1 MFDIEAIE
9 KNSLWLEIE
18 RELFTTEEL
27 KCPRDLVSWVDE
39 LGIFVERKFIGSIL
53 KGQLISKANCPV
65 VNSSKKRTNEFVF
78 TGMRRVF
85 VRFFRRILGQKKS
98 FRDFKAFYEFLLQIC
113 KSTKQLTFYRRS
125 KNTKT
130 GCSNRQDQRY
140 SDLKACIGEKI
151 IGQ

>member
-1 MFDIEAIE
+1 MV
-9 KNSLWLEIE
+9 
-18 RELFTTEEL
+18 T
-27 KCPRDLVSWVDE
+27 
-39 LGIFVERKFIGSIL
+39 
-53 KGQLISKANCPV
+53 KGQLISKTNCQA
-65 VNSSKKRTNEFVF
+65 VNSSKKQTNEFVF

-98 FRDFKAFYEFLLQIC
+98 FRDYLTFKAFYEFLLQIC